1 MSAILANPLTPLI
14 LATLVLPITI
24 WSGWTGFRMSL
35 HTPIVYT
42 ESETET

>member
-1 MSAILANPLTPLI
+1 VTAILANPLAPLI
-14 LATLVLPITI
+14 VGALVLPITI

-35 HTPIVYT
+35 HAPNDDT